1 MIVEEPLQIA
11 STCTVGKEEEVVRTH
26 SEERLRPEQSS
37 QTSQLASTTS
47 ILTTSERTEFIDS
60 VELAR
65 RWSVPV
71 SWVRDQ
77 VRSRAED
84 PLPHISFGKYVRFL
98 WRSPDLEAWVAR
110 RIVKGNN
117 RRVERVR

>member
-1 MIVEEPLQIA
+1 MQHNNGQNPNAELSP
-11 STCTVGKEEEVVRTH
+11 
-26 SEERLRPEQSS
+26 
-37 QTSQLASTTS
+37 TSGSAGSRDS
-47 ILTTSERTEFIDS
+47 VAVPDHVEFIDS

-77 VRSRAED
+77 VRSRASD

-98 WRSPDLEAWVAR
+98 WRSPDLEDWVAR

-117 RRVERVR
+117 RRVGRVQ